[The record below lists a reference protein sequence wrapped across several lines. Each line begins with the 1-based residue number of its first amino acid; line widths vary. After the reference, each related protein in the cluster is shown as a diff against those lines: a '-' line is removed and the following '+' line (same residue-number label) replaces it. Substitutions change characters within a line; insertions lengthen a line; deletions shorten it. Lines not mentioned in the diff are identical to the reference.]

1 MKVQSRMSE
10 VRRPFDFQSSPSGSG
25 EPATKEAAPT
35 AQAPPDWKF
44 VLKFQRGETIYD
56 PSDEQIARG
65 IRSLRVVEGDSYC
78 ILSRRDG
85 DYVQT
90 ICGAN
95 GFHVEWQAFHGG
107 DWNKYDH
114 FKAGYPEARDRRER
128 CQKAVYGVP
137 GFENELLHRNDA
149 TTIFLAFIHSGKGRE
164 QFVWRR
170 MSDDELH

>member
-1 MKVQSRMSE
+1 M
-10 VRRPFDFQSSPSGSG
+10 RRFGFEPSPSSPV
-25 EPATKEAAPT
+25 EPATKEATPT

-44 VLKFQRGETIYD
+44 VLKFQRGEAIYD
-56 PSDEQIARG
+56 PSDDQLAKG

-78 ILSRRDG
+78 FLERRDG

-90 ICGAN
+90 ICGVN
-95 GFHVEWQAFHGG
+95 GFHVEWRVFHGG
-107 DWNKYDH
+107 DGNKFDH
-114 FKAGYPEARDRRER
+114 FKAGYPETSNRKER

-137 GFENELLHRNDA
+137 GFENELLHRSDA
-149 TTIFLAFIHSGKGRE
+149 NSIFLAFIHSGKRPE